1 MAGKRVK
8 FSERGGD
15 YFLLINNTALISA
28 TVTFS
33 VEWEHADGATGD
45 PVGKVVVK
53 GSDGVRHEIYTNGKS
68 GSKSVT
74 FPIEKSYGSEYPV
87 KFDKKVNAKIKEG
100 DKRIFLLRHPEFSEQ
115 AAKDAIFLKKKDG
128 KWGVKI
134 PEGIEEGSVITL
146 FMARNDRPSDAGT
159 ALDAVETPSYNGTN
173 RMEFNN
179 VQKDEDT
186 ETVPV
191 KSSHATFYPFN
202 LQGLEEEPKRNE
214 GAKDWKSGEKFPPD
228 VRLEFFDRDGDDVNA
243 YLYIQK
249 KKVVVNSSSRIEGA
263 RITISLSDIVMEG
276 GTTIPDDD
284 DDFDPVTLTCDPGPW
299 KFFSDDSDYNEGDY
313 VAPVFPDHPPGSS
326 GGLIC
331 KKAGDKNIILDLKNY
346 RNKLVTIRV
355 DYTVPT
361 GSWPQGFDFS
371 IPNASDIYIGDS
383 RLGGNDN
390 EYNFP
395 SYSHKIT
402 EGSKIFKFYNL
413 DGGHEYEF
421 VHSHEVGEE
430 PQRERYVLKCTE
442 VEHPS
447 EDIGDGETGTVVE
460 EVCECIID
468 PEQPS
473 ETWTMAG
480 GRWPRFDSRVSVQT
494 SGGNEV
500 SWVYEDGSGSK
511 KGGLPDDVQVN
522 VTVVKVRDTVPW
534 EGALRL
540 KGTLEALAWLD
551 STTAAGAV
559 VGAGNNFDGV
569 NGESL
574 ADYYE
579 HSDKIRIR
587 VPSQKRSLTNLQQG
601 GADMSEFRGAGA
613 APYEAF

>member
-28 TVTFS
+28 TVKFS

-45 PVGKVVVK
+45 PVGKVVVS

-87 KFDKKVNAKIKEG
+87 QFDTKVNAKIKKE
-100 DKRIFLLRHPEFSEQ
+100 DKRILLLRHPEFSLQ
-115 AAKDAIFLKKKDG
+115 AAKDAIFIKKKDG

-134 PEGIEEGSVITL
+134 PDGIEDGSKITL
-146 FMARNDRPSDAGT
+146 YMQRNDRLSDAGT
-159 ALDAVETPSYNGTN
+159 ALDAVEIPSFNGPN
-173 RMEFNN
+173 RMSFKR
-179 VQKDEDT
+179 QTEDSET
-186 ETVPV
+186 EEVPI
-191 KSSHATFYPFN
+191 KSSYATFYPFD
-202 LQGLEEEPKRNE
+202 LQGLEKEPKRNE
-214 GAKDWKSGEKFPPD
+214 GAGSWKGDQFPPD

-249 KKVVVNSSSRIEGA
+249 KNIIVNSSSRIEGA
-263 RITISLSDIVMEG
+263 RITISLSNIVMEG

-284 DDFDPVTLTCDPGPW
+284 DDFDPPTLTCNPGPW
-299 KFFSDDSDYNEGDY
+299 KFFSDGSDYDENAY
-313 VAPVFPDHPPGSS
+313 VAPVPPDPPGEGG

-331 KKAGDKNIILDLKNY
+331 KKSGDKNIILDLKNY
-346 RNKLVTIRV
+346 KNKLVTIRV
-355 DYTVPT
+355 DYSVPA

-371 IPNASDIYIGDS
+371 IPNASDIYIDNS
-383 RLGGNDN
+383 RLGSNGN

-402 EGSKIFKFYNL
+402 EGNKIFKFYNL

-421 VHSHEVGEE
+421 AHSHEVGEE
-430 PQRERYVLKCTE
+430 PYRDRYVLKCTKT
-442 VEHPS
+442 EHPG

-460 EVCECIID
+460 EVCECVID
-468 PEQPS
+468 PEMPF
-473 ETWTMAG
+473 EFWTMAG
-480 GRWPRFDSRVSVQT
+480 GSWPRFDSGVYVQT

-511 KGGLPDDVQVN
+511 KGGLPDDVSVSAS
-522 VTVVKVRDTVPW
+522 VVKVRDTVPW
-534 EGALRL
+534 EGPLRL
-540 KGTLEALAWLD
+540 RGTLEALAWLD
-551 STTAAGAV
+551 STTAAGAI